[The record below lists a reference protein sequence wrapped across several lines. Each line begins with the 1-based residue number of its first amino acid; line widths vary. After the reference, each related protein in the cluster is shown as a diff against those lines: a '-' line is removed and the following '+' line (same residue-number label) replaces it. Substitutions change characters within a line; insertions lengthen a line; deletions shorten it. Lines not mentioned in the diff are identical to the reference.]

1 MKYVLTAHH
10 LDDSIETFFIN
21 LTRSTGIK
29 GLLGLRNINE
39 NIIRPMLIFSKSQ
52 IFSFAYKNKI
62 EWREDSSNKSCD
74 YVRNKIRNEII
85 PVFKQINP
93 DFTNAFRKTKDFLND
108 ASYIIIDEHTKKI
121 KSKNLLIDKNGNIL
135 FPKNFLIENQRTL
148 HYIFKDFGFNDK
160 NK

>member
-52 IFSFAYKNKI
+52 IFSFAYKKI
-62 EWREDSSNKSCD
+62 KLNGEKIPLTNHVIMSETKLEMKS
-74 YVRNKIRNEII
+74 
-85 PVFKQINP
+85 FL
-93 DFTNAFRKTKDFLND
+93 FLN
-108 ASYIIIDEHTKKI
+108 K
-121 KSKNLLIDKNGNIL
+121 
-135 FPKNFLIENQRTL
+135 
-148 HYIFKDFGFNDK
+148 
-160 NK
+160 